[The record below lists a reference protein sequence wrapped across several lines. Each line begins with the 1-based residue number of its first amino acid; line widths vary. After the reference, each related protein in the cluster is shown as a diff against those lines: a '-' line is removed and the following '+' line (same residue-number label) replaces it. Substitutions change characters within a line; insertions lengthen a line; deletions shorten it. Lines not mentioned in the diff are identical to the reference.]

1 MVYEVKYLGVFVNVY
16 HIHASN
22 GYERGR
28 AIRATEVLPQ
38 VLYSTHG
45 VFNTEKRWCE
55 IETLKT
61 GWATRYVVR
70 VESSPG
76 QDYEWRIE

>member
-16 HIHASN
+16 HIQVSN

-28 AIRATEVLPQ
+28 AIRATEVQPQ
-38 VLYSTHG
+38 VLYSTNG
-45 VFNTEKRWCE
+45 AFNTEKRWCE
-55 IETLKT
+55 IESLKT
-61 GWATRYVVR
+61 GQHTHYVVR

>member
-1 MVYEVKYLGVFVNVY
+1 MVCEVKYLGVFVNVY
-16 HIHASN
+16 HIQVSN

-28 AIRATEVLPQ
+28 AIRATEVQPQ
-38 VLYSTHG
+38 VLYSTDG

-55 IETLKT
+55 KETLKT
-61 GWATRYVVR
+61 GKSTRFIVR

-76 QDYEWRIE
+76 QDYEWRPE